1 MDSIGPK
8 IWILSGFDFISL
20 DWIGPDRDSIGPV
33 WSVLELNQL
42 FHSPYVG
49 ANRVTE
55 AWWPSVRR
63 LECQKPKCE
72 SRF

>member
-1 MDSIGPK
+1 MDSL
-8 IWILSGFDFISL
+8 WTRFISL
-20 DWIGPDRDSIGPV
+20 DWIGPDRDSIVPV

-42 FHSPYVG
+42 FPDYPYVG
-49 ANRVTE
+49 AVRVTE

-63 LECQKPKCE
+63 LECQKPRCE